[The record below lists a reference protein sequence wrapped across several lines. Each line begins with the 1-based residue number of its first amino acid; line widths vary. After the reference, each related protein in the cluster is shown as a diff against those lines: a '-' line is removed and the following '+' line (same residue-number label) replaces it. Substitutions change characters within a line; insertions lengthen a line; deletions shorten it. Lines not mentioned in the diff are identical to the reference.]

1 MANQYK
7 NKVVY
12 NGATL
17 IDLSDTT
24 AVQSDVASGKYFY
37 LATGEKVEGTASG
50 GDEPVTPTETLL
62 GNTPYTLLE
71 DANIKLVGDGSYT
84 YSYTGTIADFEDRQN
99 VTGTGAILTDEGSY
113 YQLVDNGASAW
124 YQALIQMSF
133 DGLTV
138 GSSYT
143 ITVNGTGDG
152 TTSTSGYWV
161 IRDANGDNT
170 YGTINPLAGTSSLTF
185 EATTT
190 SINVMLGCADSTSW
204 DNGIRT
210 AKFTDMVITGA
221 VEGSGS
227 GEVALGQ
234 LTAGTQ
240 ITSSPSVE
248 VYAIIESSG
257 TLRGK
262 TCVCLGDSVTA
273 LMAPPNDY
281 PSVLASNTGM
291 TVINGG
297 FEGCRMTDT
306 HPTATYAA
314 FSAVKLA
321 DAIATGSWTTQ
332 DANIS
337 GFDSGSYAPSHLTAL
352 KAVNWSNVDY
362 ITVEFGGND
371 AGDQYVY
378 INNASNPT
386 DTTTYV
392 GAAKYVYNRIH
403 TAYPNIKIMFFVP
416 MYRYWI
422 SEGKDSDEMTFTL
435 GGNTYHYYDWGDALI
450 ASPPASGVPVIDMY
464 RTLGINA
471 SNRTTYLLTSDQTHP
486 SVAGCE
492 LIAQK
497 FQTELTNHFLPSGG
511 GSSATL
517 ITKTITEN
525 GTYSAED
532 DNADGYSE
540 VVVNVSSGG
549 SETTYETIVPL
560 QTINC
565 TIGLS
570 NGAYGGYISNYTEY
584 PIEGQK
590 YRVIFDGT
598 EYTPLTAAY
607 YGSGTTYLYVGDAN
621 VEASSTVTPTYPF
634 EVMLYDGQTFYLGVK
649 GSGSHTLQVD
659 KITSEG
665 GGGGGSATLITK
677 TITENGTYNASS
689 DSADGYSSVTVNVP
703 TPAAVAMNV
712 QTVQSTDRRNNTA
725 LGSVTSLTC
734 STAGTYDVYWTC
746 ARSSTSGTWGSQLYI
761 NGTAYGTENATFSN
775 HIQNN
780 HLTGVT
786 IPANATV
793 AIYGRSRSGY
803 YIYVPQLTIVQT
815 A

>member
-1 MANQYK
+1 MPNPYV
-7 NKVVY
+7 NKVVQS
-12 NGATL
+12 NGTTL
-17 IDLSDTT
+17 IDISDTT
-24 AVQSDVASGKYFY
+24 AVASDVSSGKYFY

-50 GDEPVTPTETLL
+50 GDEPVGPTETLL

-71 DANIKLVGDGSYT
+71 DANIKLVGDDSYT

-113 YQLVDNGASAW
+113 YQLTDNGSSAW
-124 YQALIQMSF
+124 YNALVQMSF

-143 ITVNGTGDG
+143 FTVTGAGDG

-161 IRDANGDNT
+161 IRDAGGST
-170 YGTINPLAGTSSLTF
+170 SYGTINTRIGESSITF

-190 SINVMLGCADSTSW
+190 SINVMLGCTDSTGW

-227 GEVALGQ
+227 GDVSLGQ

-291 TVINGG
+291 TVVNGG
-297 FEGCRMTDT
+297 FEGCRMSDT
-306 HPTATYAA
+306 HPSATYAA

-337 GFDSGSYAPSHLTAL
+337 GFESGSYAPAHLTAL
-352 KAVNWSNVDY
+352 KAVDWSDVDY

-378 INNASNPT
+378 IDNTSNPT

-392 GAAKYVYNRIH
+392 GAARYVYNRIH

-471 SNRTTYLLTSDQTHP
+471 TNRQTYLLTSDQTHP

-517 ITKTITEN
+517 ITKTITAN
-525 GTYSAED
+525 GTYSASD
-532 DNADGYSE
+532 DDADGYSE
-540 VVVNVSSGG
+540 V
-549 SETTYETIVPL
+549 
-560 QTINC
+560 
-565 TIGLS
+565 
-570 NGAYGGYISNYTEY
+570 
-584 PIEGQK
+584 
-590 YRVIFDGT
+590 
-598 EYTPLTAAY
+598 
-607 YGSGTTYLYVGDAN
+607 
-621 VEASSTVTPTYPF
+621 
-634 EVMLYDGQTFYLGVK
+634 
-649 GSGSHTLQVD
+649 
-659 KITSEG
+659 
-665 GGGGGSATLITK
+665 
-677 TITENGTYNASS
+677 
-689 DSADGYSSVTVNVP
+689 TVNVP
-703 TPAAVAMNV
+703 SSAASSWTKVAETSYQV
-712 QTVQSTDRRNNTA
+712 STTGTSATTVATWATGHSEIITSEQIIYIRIRDTAGKRAGYFYGTDNFFIVNSA
-725 LGSVTSLTC
+725 LTTSATTGARSVTRVTSSGIYSNSTYGSTTGYGVYADTLDADGGIRIRSRYSSSSSLT
-734 STAGTYDVYWTC
+734 
-746 ARSSTSGTWGSQLYI
+746 I
-761 NGTAYGTENATFSN
+761 NGTYKVEVYLLDSP
-775 HIQNN
+775 
-780 HLTGVT
+780 TGAP
-786 IPANATV
+786 IFE
-793 AIYGRSRSGY
+793 
-803 YIYVPQLTIVQT
+803 
-815 A
+815 

>member
-1 MANQYK
+1 MPNPYV
-7 NKVVY
+7 NKVVQS
-12 NGATL
+12 NGTTL
-17 IDLSDTT
+17 IDISDTT
-24 AVQSDVASGKYFY
+24 AVAADVASGKYFY

-50 GDEPVTPTETLL
+50 GDEPVGPTETLL

-113 YQLVDNGASAW
+113 YQLTDNGSSAW
-124 YQALIQMSF
+124 YNALIQMSF

-143 ITVNGTGDG
+143 FTVSGAGDG

-161 IRDANGDNT
+161 IRDASGSTT
-170 YGTINPLAGTSSLTF
+170 YGAINTRLGESSITF

-190 SINVMLGCADSTSW
+190 SINVMLACTDSTGW

-210 AKFTDMVITGA
+210 AKFTNMVITGV

-240 ITSSPSVE
+240 ITSTPSVE

-257 TLRGK
+257 ETLRGK
-262 TCVCLGDSVTA
+262 TCVCLGDSVTG

-297 FEGCRMTDT
+297 FEGCRMSDT
-306 HPTATYAA
+306 HPSATYAA

-321 DAIATGSWTTQ
+321 DAIATGTWTTQ

-337 GFDSGSYAPSHLTAL
+337 GFESGSYAPAHLTAL
-352 KAVNWSNVDY
+352 KAVDWSDVDY

-378 INNASNPT
+378 IDNAQNPT

-392 GAAKYVYNRIH
+392 GAARYVYNRIH

-471 SNRTTYLLTSDQTHP
+471 TNRQTYLLTSDQTHP

-517 ITKTITEN
+517 ITKTIT
-525 GTYSAED
+525 A
-532 DNADGYSE
+532 
-540 VVVNVSSGG
+540 
-549 SETTYETIVPL
+549 
-560 QTINC
+560 
-565 TIGLS
+565 
-570 NGAYGGYISNYTEY
+570 
-584 PIEGQK
+584 
-590 YRVIFDGT
+590 
-598 EYTPLTAAY
+598 
-607 YGSGTTYLYVGDAN
+607 
-621 VEASSTVTPTYPF
+621 
-634 EVMLYDGQTFYLGVK
+634 
-649 GSGSHTLQVD
+649 
-659 KITSEG
+659 
-665 GGGGGSATLITK
+665 
-677 TITENGTYNASS
+677 NGTYNASD

-703 TPAAVAMNV
+703 TPAVAAMNV
-712 QTVQSTDRRNNTA
+712 QTEQSTSRRNNTA
-725 LGSVTSLTC
+725 LGSVASLTC

-746 ARSSTSGTWGSQLYI
+746 ARSNTSQTWGSQLYI
-761 NGTAYGTENATFSN
+761 NGTAYGTENTAWSN
-775 HIQNN
+775 NVQNN

-793 AIYGRSRSGY
+793 AVYGRSRSGY

>member
-1 MANQYK
+1 MSIQSEITRISGNVADALTAIGNKGVTVPQGANSDDL
-7 NKVVY
+7 
-12 NGATL
+12 ATL
-17 IDLSDTT
+17 I
-24 AVQSDVASGKYFY
+24 AQI
-37 LATGEKVEGTASG
+37 EGG
-50 GDEPVTPTETLL
+50 GDEPVGPTETLL
-62 GNTPYTLLE
+62 GNTPYTLTE

-84 YSYTGTIADFEDRQN
+84 YSYTGTIADFEDRQD

-124 YQALIQMSF
+124 YQSLVQMSF

-143 ITVNGTGDG
+143 FTVNGAGDG
-152 TTSTSGYWV
+152 TASTGGYWV
-161 IRDANGDNT
+161 ISDAGGST
-170 YGTINPLAGTSSLTF
+170 SYGTINTRIGESSITF

-190 SINVMLGCADSTSW
+190 SINVMLGCTDSTGW

-221 VEGSGS
+221 VEGSGT
-227 GEVALGQ
+227 GEASLGQ

-262 TCVCLGDSVTA
+262 TCVCLGDSVTG

-297 FEGCRMTDT
+297 FEGCRMSDT
-306 HPTATYAA
+306 HPSATYAA

-337 GFDSGSYAPSHLTAL
+337 GFESGSYAPAHLTAL

-371 AGDQYVY
+371 AGNYVE
-378 INNASNPT
+378 IDNANNPI
-386 DTTTYV
+386 DTTTFC
-392 GAAKYVYNRIH
+392 GAARYVYSRIH

-471 SNRTTYLLTSDQTHP
+471 TNRQTYLLTSDQTHP

-497 FQTELTNHFLPSGG
+497 FQTELTNHFLPS
-511 GSSATL
+511 
-517 ITKTITEN
+517 
-525 GTYSAED
+525 
-532 DNADGYSE
+532 
-540 VVVNVSSGG
+540 
-549 SETTYETIVPL
+549 
-560 QTINC
+560 
-565 TIGLS
+565 
-570 NGAYGGYISNYTEY
+570 
-584 PIEGQK
+584 
-590 YRVIFDGT
+590 
-598 EYTPLTAAY
+598 
-607 YGSGTTYLYVGDAN
+607 
-621 VEASSTVTPTYPF
+621 
-634 EVMLYDGQTFYLGVK
+634 
-649 GSGSHTLQVD
+649 
-659 KITSEG
+659 
-665 GGGGGSATLITK
+665 GGSATLITK

-703 TPAAVAMNV
+703 TPAAVTMNV
-712 QTVQSTDRRNNTA
+712 QTAQSTDRRNNTA

-734 STAGTYDVYWTC
+734 QTAGTYDVYWTC
-746 ARSSTSGTWGSQLYI
+746 TRSSTSGTWGSQLYI
-761 NGTAYGTENATFSN
+761 NGTAYGTENATFTN
-775 HIQNN
+775 NVQNN

-793 AIYGRSRSGY
+793 AVYGRSRSGY
-803 YIYVPQLTIVQT
+803 YIHVPQLTIVQT

>member
-7 NKVVY
+7 NKVVF
-12 NGATL
+12 NGTTL

-37 LATGEKVEGTASG
+37 LATGEKVEGTGSGG
-50 GDEPVTPTETLL
+50 GDEPTETLL
-62 GNTPYTLLE
+62 GQTPYTLTE

-124 YQALIQMSF
+124 YQSLVQMSF

-143 ITVNGTGDG
+143 ITVNGAGDG

-161 IRDANGDNT
+161 IRDAGGDTT
-170 YGTINPLAGTSSLTF
+170 YGAINTRIGESSLTF

-190 SINVMLGCADSTSW
+190 SINVMLACTDSTGW

-227 GEVALGQ
+227 GDVLLGQ

-248 VYAIIESSG
+248 VYAIIESSSG

-262 TCVCLGDSVTA
+262 TCVCLGDSVTG
-273 LMAPPNDY
+273 LMDPPNDY

-291 TVINGG
+291 TVFNGG
-297 FEGCRMTDT
+297 FEGVRMSDT

-321 DAIATGSWTTQ
+321 DAIATGDWTTQ

-337 GFDSGSYAPSHLTAL
+337 GFESGSYAPDHLTAL

-362 ITVEFGGND
+362 ITMEFGGND

-378 INNASNPT
+378 IDNASNPT

-392 GAAKYVYNRIH
+392 GAARYVYNRIH

-422 SEGKDSDEMTFTL
+422 SEGKDSDEMTFTW

-471 SNRTTYLLTSDQTHP
+471 TNRQTYLLASDQTHP

-497 FQTELTNHFLPSGG
+497 FETELHNHFVSGS
-511 GSSATL
+511 SSATL

-525 GTYSAED
+525 GIYLASD
-532 DNADGYSE
+532 DDADGY
-540 VVVNVSSGG
+540 
-549 SETTYETIVPL
+549 
-560 QTINC
+560 
-565 TIGLS
+565 
-570 NGAYGGYISNYTEY
+570 
-584 PIEGQK
+584 
-590 YRVIFDGT
+590 D
-598 EYTPLTAAY
+598 
-607 YGSGTTYLYVGDAN
+607 
-621 VEASSTVTPTYPF
+621 
-634 EVMLYDGQTFYLGVK
+634 
-649 GSGSHTLQVD
+649 
-659 KITSEG
+659 
-665 GGGGGSATLITK
+665 
-677 TITENGTYNASS
+677 
-689 DSADGYSSVTVNVP
+689 SVTVNVSGGS
-703 TPAAVAMNV
+703 AMNV
-712 QTVQSTDRRNNTA
+712 QTEQSTNRRNNTT

-734 STAGTYDVYWTC
+734 STAGTYDVYWSC

-761 NGTAYGTENATFSN
+761 NGTAYGTENTTFSN
-775 HIQNN
+775 HVQTNK
-780 HLTGVT
+780 LTGVT
-786 IPANATV
+786 ISANATV

-803 YIYVPQLTIVQT
+803 YIYVPQLTIIQT

>member
-1 MANQYK
+1 MSISSEITRISGNVSAALTAIGAKGVTIPSGANSDDL
-7 NKVVY
+7 
-12 NGATL
+12 ATL
-17 IDLSDTT
+17 I
-24 AVQSDVASGKYFY
+24 AQI
-37 LATGEKVEGTASG
+37 EGGG
-50 GDEPVTPTETLL
+50 GDEPVGPTETLL

-113 YQLVDNGASAW
+113 YQLVNNGATVW
-124 YQALIQMSF
+124 HQALVQMSF

-143 ITVNGTGDG
+143 ITVSGAGDG

-161 IRDANGDNT
+161 IRDAGGNTT
-170 YGTINPLAGTSSLTF
+170 YGAINPLAGVSSLTF

-190 SINVMLGCADSTSW
+190 SINVILGCADSTSW

-210 AKFTDMVITGA
+210 AKFTDMVISGA
-221 VEGSGS
+221 VEGSGT

-257 TLRGK
+257 ETLRGK

-297 FEGCRMTDT
+297 FEGCRMSDP
-306 HPTATYAA
+306 HPSATYAA

-337 GFDSGSYAPSHLTAL
+337 GFESGSYAPAHLTAL

-378 INNASNPT
+378 IDNASNPT

-392 GAAKYVYNRIH
+392 GAARYVYNRIH

-471 SNRTTYLLTSDQTHP
+471 TNRQTYLLTSDQTHP

-497 FQTELTNHFLPSGG
+497 FETELTNHFLPS
-511 GSSATL
+511 
-517 ITKTITEN
+517 
-525 GTYSAED
+525 
-532 DNADGYSE
+532 
-540 VVVNVSSGG
+540 
-549 SETTYETIVPL
+549 
-560 QTINC
+560 
-565 TIGLS
+565 
-570 NGAYGGYISNYTEY
+570 
-584 PIEGQK
+584 
-590 YRVIFDGT
+590 
-598 EYTPLTAAY
+598 
-607 YGSGTTYLYVGDAN
+607 
-621 VEASSTVTPTYPF
+621 
-634 EVMLYDGQTFYLGVK
+634 
-649 GSGSHTLQVD
+649 
-659 KITSEG
+659 
-665 GGGGGSATLITK
+665 GGGSATLITK

-703 TPAAVAMNV
+703 SGSSKNV

-725 LGSVTSLTC
+725 LGSVASLTC

-746 ARSSTSGTWGSQLYI
+746 TRSSTSGTWGSQLYI
-761 NGTAYGTENATFSN
+761 NGTAYGTENTTFSN
-775 HIQNN
+775 NVQNN
-780 HLTGVT
+780 HLTGVQ

-793 AIYGRSRSGY
+793 AVYGRSRSGY
-803 YIYVPQLTIVQT
+803 YIYVPQLTIEQT

>member
-1 MANQYK
+1 MSIQSEITRLSGNVSAALTAIGAKGVTIPQGANSDDL
-7 NKVVY
+7 
-12 NGATL
+12 ATL
-17 IDLSDTT
+17 I
-24 AVQSDVASGKYFY
+24 AAIE
-37 LATGEKVEGTASG
+37 TGGG
-50 GDEPVTPTETLL
+50 GDEPSGPTETLF
-62 GNTPYTLLE
+62 GQTPYTLTE
-71 DANIKLVGDGSYT
+71 DANIKLVGDGTYT
-84 YSYTGTIADFEDRQN
+84 YSVSAIDAEFADRKN
-99 VTGTGAILTDEGSY
+99 VTLSNTTLTDEGTY
-113 YQLVDNGASAW
+113 FELADTGASVW
-124 YQALIQMSF
+124 YASTANMYFS
-133 DGLTV
+133 GLTS
-138 GSSYT
+138 GNSYT
-143 ITVNGTGDG
+143 VTVESLGDG
-152 TTSTSGYWV
+152 VTYTGGYWV
-161 IRDANGDNT
+161 IRDATGDNT
-170 YGTINPLAGTSSLTF
+170 FGVINPLIGTNTLTF
-185 EATTT
+185 TATGT
-190 SINVMLGCADSTSW
+190 SINVFMAVADSTSW
-204 DNGIRT
+204 DNGIKIARWT
-210 AKFTDMVITGA
+210 NMTISGA
-221 VEGSGS
+221 VEGSGT
-227 GEVALGQ
+227 GEVSLGQ

-262 TCVCLGDSVTA
+262 TCVCLGDSVTG

-297 FEGCRMTDT
+297 FEGCRMSDT
-306 HPTATYAA
+306 HPSATYAA

-337 GFDSGSYAPSHLTAL
+337 GFESGSNAPAHLTAL

-378 INNASNPT
+378 IDNTSNPT

-392 GAAKYVYNRIH
+392 GAARYVYNRIH

-422 SEGKDSDEMTFTL
+422 SEGKDSDEMTFTW

-464 RTLGINA
+464 RTLGIN
-471 SNRTTYLLTSDQTHP
+471 STNRQTYLLTSDQTHP

-511 GSSATL
+511 G
-517 ITKTITEN
+517 
-525 GTYSAED
+525 
-532 DNADGYSE
+532 
-540 VVVNVSSGG
+540 
-549 SETTYETIVPL
+549 
-560 QTINC
+560 
-565 TIGLS
+565 
-570 NGAYGGYISNYTEY
+570 
-584 PIEGQK
+584 
-590 YRVIFDGT
+590 
-598 EYTPLTAAY
+598 
-607 YGSGTTYLYVGDAN
+607 
-621 VEASSTVTPTYPF
+621 
-634 EVMLYDGQTFYLGVK
+634 
-649 GSGSHTLQVD
+649 
-659 KITSEG
+659 
-665 GGGGGSATLITK
+665 GSATLITK
-677 TITENGTYNASS
+677 TITANGTYNASS

-712 QTVQSTDRRNNTA
+712 QTAQSTDRRNNTA

-761 NGTAYGTENATFSN
+761 NGTAYGSENTTFSN
-775 HIQNN
+775 NVQNN

-803 YIYVPQLTIVQT
+803 YIYVPHLTIKQT

>member
-12 NGATL
+12 NGTIL

-24 AVQSDVASGKYFY
+24 AVQSDVASGKFFY
-37 LATGEKVEGTASG
+37 LATGEKVEGTNSGSG
-50 GDEPVTPTETLL
+50 GDEPSETTYVNIIPEQTITPTTDYTPVTFTELLVAGETYRYIVNGVEKTGTATDFYGSIVLGSYTDYSSGEGGAFEYVNNTIYYDTKLRTAQTVQVDRVVEGSGGGGDEPVGPTETLL
-62 GNTPYTLLE
+62 GSTPYTLLE
-71 DANIKLVGDGSYT
+71 DADIRLKSTSETT
-84 YSYTGTIADFEDRQN
+84 YSTGSGVVKDFADRENQTLTSATLTN
-99 VTGTGAILTDEGSY
+99 QGTYWELA
-113 YQLVDNGASAW
+113 DNGGAAW
-124 YQALIQMSF
+124 YASEMTFTIS
-133 DGLTV
+133 GLTANNT
-138 GSSYT
+138 YT
-143 ITVNGTGDG
+143 ARIGAAGDG
-152 TTSTSGYWV
+152 TTSISGYWL
-161 IRDANGDNT
+161 IYNQSASALGDT
-170 YGTINPLAGTSSLTF
+170 PLVSQTVETTDGVLQFTPTESTILVRVLPSQSYYWDQGVKTSRFSYF
-185 EATTT
+185 RIE
-190 SINVMLGCADSTSW
+190 
-204 DNGIRT
+204 
-210 AKFTDMVITGA
+210 
-221 VEGSGS
+221 
-227 GEVALGQ
+227 GEVSGTFTGSVDLGQ
-234 LTAGTQ
+234 LSSGTT
-240 ITSSPSVE
+240 ITSTPSCD
-248 VYAIIESSG
+248 VYAVTESSGG

-262 TCVCLGDSVTA
+262 TCVCLGDSVTG

-297 FEGCRMTDT
+297 FEGCRMSDT
-306 HPTATYAA
+306 HPSATYAA

-321 DAIATGSWTTQ
+321 DAIATGTWTTQ

-337 GFDSGSYAPSHLTAL
+337 GFESGSYAPAHLTAL

-378 INNASNPT
+378 IDNTSNPT

-392 GAAKYVYNRIH
+392 GAARYVYNRIH

-422 SEGKDSDEMTFTL
+422 SEGKDSNEMTFTL

-471 SNRTTYLLTSDQTHP
+471 SNRTTYLLASDQTHP

-511 GSSATL
+511 G
-517 ITKTITEN
+517 
-525 GTYSAED
+525 
-532 DNADGYSE
+532 
-540 VVVNVSSGG
+540 G
-549 SETTYETIVPL
+549 S
-560 QTINC
+560 
-565 TIGLS
+565 
-570 NGAYGGYISNYTEY
+570 
-584 PIEGQK
+584 
-590 YRVIFDGT
+590 
-598 EYTPLTAAY
+598 
-607 YGSGTTYLYVGDAN
+607 
-621 VEASSTVTPTYPF
+621 
-634 EVMLYDGQTFYLGVK
+634 
-649 GSGSHTLQVD
+649 
-659 KITSEG
+659 
-665 GGGGGSATLITK
+665 SATLITK

-689 DSADGYSSVTVNVP
+689 DNADGYSSVTVNVP

-712 QTVQSTDRRNNTA
+712 QTEQSTSRRNNTA

-746 ARSSTSGTWGSQLYI
+746 ARSNTSQTWGSQLYI
-761 NGTAYGTENATFSN
+761 NGTAYDSENTTWSN
-775 HIQNN
+775 NVQNN